1 MTISVLH
8 TFPNQSRTS
17 PIVKSDGAWLK
28 LKDGRVLLDLTAGGT
43 GFAVLGGG
51 NKDVITAIN
60 EQVKKYPHSDY
71 KYFDEPIREELAR
84 ILLLGSPGGLDR
96 VFFSGGS
103 GSEACEMAL
112 QLSYQAHCE
121 ESRPKKSWAIA
132 TRQSY
137 HGSTTGAL
145 ALGERPNLEFYSPM
159 LPQNRLRIPECNYL
173 KHGVEGESADEYGIR
188 AASYLEQAIISIGAE
203 RVGCFLA
210 ETMLGGLVGDVV
222 APKTYWP
229 EVRSICS
236 RYNIH
241 LILDEVW
248 CGGGV
253 TGKAY
258 CFQWEDV
265 NPDLV
270 VIGKSLAAGY
280 IPLSA
285 VLTNNKF
292 ETLFKDGSG
301 RIETSCTFQGHSTAC
316 AAAIAAQSIL
326 LEPKQ
331 LVQTEKIGAIVRDI
345 LGNELQKFEFIIDIR
360 GRGIR
365 NSIEYNVEEPNIF
378 GQHIASILNQEEN
391 ILVSGKWHRLSL
403 THSVLID
410 QEELIEGLRAVT
422 RVIKNTHSLWT
433 AKYRKNIK
441 KRDFY

>member
-1 MTISVLH
+1 
-8 TFPNQSRTS
+8 
-17 PIVKSDGAWLK
+17 
-28 LKDGRVLLDLTAGGT
+28 
-43 GFAVLGGG
+43 
-51 NKDVITAIN
+51 
-60 EQVKKYPHSDY
+60 
-71 KYFDEPIREELAR
+71 
-84 ILLLGSPGGLDR
+84 
-96 VFFSGGS
+96 
-103 GSEACEMAL
+103 
-112 QLSYQAHCE
+112 
-121 ESRPKKSWAIA
+121 
-132 TRQSY
+132 
-137 HGSTTGAL
+137 
-145 ALGERPNLEFYSPM
+145 
-159 LPQNRLRIPECNYL
+159 
-173 KHGVEGESADEYGIR
+173 
-188 AASYLEQAIISIGAE
+188 
-203 RVGCFLA
+203 
-210 ETMLGGLVGDVV
+210 
-222 APKTYWP
+222 
-229 EVRSICS
+229 
-236 RYNIH
+236 
-241 LILDEVW
+241 
-248 CGGGV
+248 
-253 TGKAY
+253 
-258 CFQWEDV
+258 
-265 NPDLV
+265 V

-280 IPLSA
+280 MPLSA

-292 ETLFKDGSG
+292 ETLYKDGSG

-331 LVQTEKIGAIVRDI
+331 LVQTEKIGALVRDI